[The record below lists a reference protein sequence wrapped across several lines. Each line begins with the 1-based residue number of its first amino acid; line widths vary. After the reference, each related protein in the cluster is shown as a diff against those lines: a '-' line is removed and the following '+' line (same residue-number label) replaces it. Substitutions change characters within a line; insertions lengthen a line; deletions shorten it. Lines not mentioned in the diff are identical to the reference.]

1 MLFEAVDLISADAF
15 DIFNECDD
23 GDLKEQVKKAA
34 SIRMKHRI
42 QTRRASS
49 ESQLA
54 LALPQFIQT
63 GESWHVISQGDIDSL
78 SYLSWIVEREP
89 LDYLL
94 FSTWCMSGEDVER
107 IDRWVNQ
114 RRIGRLDCYV
124 GEIFPSQYTHA
135 YTMLCQTAKKT
146 TGRVAVFRNHAK
158 VYAGANDRIQFAI
171 ETSANINTNPRCEQ
185 TAVHESPALFSH
197 YKTFF
202 DGIKSIV
209 KNFDSWSPH
218 AWPTSKTSRP

>member
-1 MLFEAVDLISADAF
+1 MLFEAVDLIAADGVELF
-15 DIFNECDD
+15 GECDD
-23 GDLKEQVKKAA
+23 GDLKPQVKAAA
-34 SIRMKHRI
+34 SIQAKHRI
-42 QTRRASS
+42 QTLRASS
-49 ESQLA
+49 ESKLA
-54 LALPQFIQT
+54 TELPEFLQT

-78 SYLSWIVEREP
+78 SYISWIVNREP

-94 FSTWCMSGEDVER
+94 FSTWCMSGEDVAR
-107 IDRWVNQ
+107 IDSWVNEG
-114 RRIGRLDCYV
+114 RIGRLDCYV
-124 GEIFPSQYTHA
+124 GEIFPSQYSDA
-135 YTMLCQTAKKT
+135 YTMLCQTARKT

-185 TAVHESPALFSH
+185 TAIHESPALFRH

-209 KNFDSWSPH
+209 RNFDEWKPN
-218 AWPTSKTSRP
+218 AWPTSKTSRT